1 MKMTLASPDKQ
12 STSNNDD
19 KEDNPPAQNSNS
31 ISLGQNEL
39 DKNVP

>member
-1 MKMTLASPDKQ
+1 MTLASPDKQ

-19 KEDNPPAQNSNS
+19 KEDSPPAQSSNS
-31 ISLGQNEL
+31 LVENEF